1 MYARPVGE
9 EKGASGLFQE
19 LRGIEKV
26 FLKPGETQM
35 VFVKLEGNLDG
46 KRIAVGTSS
55 RDIKILL

>member
-1 MYARPVGE
+1 M
-9 EKGASGLFQE
+9 FQE
-19 LRGIEKV
+19 LKGFEKV